1 MALFFGALQP
11 LLSQV
16 IEVRDE
22 MGEPIPAA
30 VIRNNNGEVRMTDM
44 DGRLQLDSL
53 IRQGDT
59 LQVRSMGF
67 SARSVAMPKA
77 QLDLE
82 INLVPDLV
90 NLSEVV
96 VAGTRPFRELASA
109 ATLSRISAS
118 EVAREVPTNAAT
130 MLWQSG
136 QVHVQQSQQGGGSP
150 VLRGFEAN
158 RILLVVDGVRMN
170 NAIYRSGHLQNAMTV
185 DPFVLASMEVHHGAG
200 SVQFGSDA
208 LGGVIHYRSR
218 SPRWEFGSRARGQF
232 SYSGASRSPTF
243 HADAEVTR
251 GRLAVLTSVTTR
263 HFGDLRMGAWRP
275 HGSEDWGRVPWEVA
289 TEVNGLEV
297 TDRAEANADPDVQPG
312 TGFDQIDLL
321 QKVRYGDRER
331 HVELNV
337 QHSTGSNVPR
347 FDRLNDAA
355 SDGSPKWAQ
364 WDYGPQKRTLV
375 SARFAGRVRSVGNVA
390 LTAAWQHIE
399 ESRLKAL
406 FGSQEREVQ
415 HERVGVRSISLDV
428 DRMGRRQWR
437 KAIGAYWSMD
447 EVQSEAWMERRSDGL
462 RLTTPTLTRYPNG
475 GSEMGSL
482 ALYTGVERRWN
493 RWRVEAAA
501 RYSQGWLESR
511 FDAQPGLELPFDQ
524 VSYNR
529 GALTGSGTLR
539 WSPRDHVGL
548 HAVLSTAFRNPNVD
562 DVGKVRAKDGFAV
575 IPSDQLKPERLSGLE
590 MGGFW
595 RSRNGQVKAHVSGF
609 YTELRDAIVPVDT
622 VFFSADGAAIETIV
636 VEGRHQPDSGQHQHW
651 PCGHQWLT
659 VACVVRAGIRLA
671 LQGHRQFYAR
681 PGHEGPGAFG
691 AHSAGIRKA
700 VWQALLGL
708 AFGGS
713 PLAVERS
720 KVLGPLWSGRHRQ
733 PGGGPCLRW
742 QSRVVDLGRR
752 FRRPSDRTDR
762 RVGSSRRPQRLWTG
776 TTKSS
781 PLASALPGRDVR
793 GAALRW
799 SPSELNP
806 VIFGS
811 WKCS

>member
-482 ALYTGVERRWN
+482 ALYTGVERRWY

-609 YTELRDAIVPVDT
+609 YTEWRDAIVPVDT

-636 VEGRHQPDSGQHQHW
+636 VEGDTNLIQVNTNIGRAAISGS
-651 PCGHQWLT
+651 QWRVLYAPESGWRFKAT
-659 VACVVRAGIRLA
+659 ANFTRGLDMKDRGPLA
-671 LQGHRQFYAR
+671 HI
-681 PGHEGPGAFG
+681 PPAFG
-691 AHSAGIRKA
+691 RLSGRRSWDWLSAE
-700 VWQALLGL
+700 VHW
-708 AFGGS
+708 
-713 PLAVERS
+713 
-720 KVLGPLWSGRHRQ
+720 LWSGKKSLDRYG
-733 PGGGPCLRW
+733 PGSTDNLAEALPDGNPAWWTLGI
-742 QSRVVDLGRR
+742 DLEARL
-752 FRRPSDRTDR
+752 TDR
-762 RVGSSRRPQRLWTG
+762 VSVSAGVHNALDRHYKVF
-776 TTKSS
+776 
-781 PLASALPGRDVR
+781 ASGISAPGRDFR
-793 GAALRW
+793 CSIRW
-799 SPSELNP
+799 SPSE
-806 VIFGS
+806 
-811 WKCS
+811 